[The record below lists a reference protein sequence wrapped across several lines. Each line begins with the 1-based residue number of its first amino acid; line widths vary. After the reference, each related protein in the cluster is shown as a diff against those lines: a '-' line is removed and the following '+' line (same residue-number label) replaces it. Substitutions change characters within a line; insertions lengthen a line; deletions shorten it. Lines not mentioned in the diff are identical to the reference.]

1 MVSLN
6 AHGHALEACLFARQI
21 IENLRLKPFPLCIA
35 EVHAEQHLG
44 PILGFRAAC
53 PGVDGQDGIPRVILF
68 KEEGLKFALGQ
79 LPLEGGDGLFEVG
92 ADRFAFR
99 GELR

>member
-1 MVSLN
+1 
-6 AHGHALEACLFARQI
+6 
-21 IENLRLKPFPLCIA
+21 
-35 EVHAEQHLG
+35 
-44 PILGFRAAC
+44 
-53 PGVDGQDGIPRVILF
+53 VDGQDGIPRVILF